1 MKLGYF
7 DCFAGASGDMILASL
22 FDVGLKQSDLTSGL
36 ASLKIEDIEVV
47 VGDVMRSAVRAKSF
61 SFTHRADPVQR
72 SFKHIVE
79 IVESSGLP
87 DGVKAKS
94 VMAFDAIAAAES
106 RIHGVPKSD
115 VHFHEIGSVDSIVDV
130 VGSFIGFEALGIEKM
145 VSSPLALGSGR
156 VECQHGTLP
165 VPAPATLEIARG
177 LPVRSWG
184 LTGELT
190 TPTGAAILKTCA
202 SEFGP
207 IPSMTVTDVGYG
219 AGSRELEGVPN
230 VLRLIIGETRAFR
243 FDTVTLIETNID
255 DMNPEFFSHIYDDLF
270 SRGALDVWVTNI
282 LMKKGRPGFLLGVLA
297 ESQHVTELADC
308 ILSGTTT
315 SGVRLREVERI
326 KLDRESIEVETR
338 YGKVKAKVFKLD
350 TERRCAP
357 EYDDCLRV
365 ARASGVPVNEVM
377 EETRNVFRHSLTD

>member
-22 FDVGLKQSDLTSGL
+22 FDVGLKQSDLTSEL
-36 ASLKIEDIEVV
+36 AKLKIEDIDVV
-47 VGDVMRSAVRAKSF
+47 VSDVMRNAVRAKF
-61 SFTHRADPVQR
+61 FAFTHRAAPAPR

-79 IVESSGLP
+79 MIETSDLSGRVKEKS
-87 DGVKAKS
+87 VKA
-94 VMAFDAIAAAES
+94 FEAIAEAES

-115 VHFHEIGSVDSIVDV
+115 VHFHEVGALDSIVDV
-130 VGSFIGFEALGIEKM
+130 VGSFIALETLGIEKV
-145 VSSPLALGSGR
+145 VSSPLALGSGK

-207 IPSMTVTDVGYG
+207 VPSMTVTGVGYG

-230 VLRLIIGETRAFR
+230 VLRLILGETRASR
-243 FDTVTLIETNID
+243 FDRVTLIETNID

-297 ESQHVTELADC
+297 ESQHVSELADC

-315 SGVRLREVERI
+315 SGVRLKEVERI
-326 KLDRESIEVETR
+326 KLDRESIEVDTK
-338 YGKVKAKVFKLD
+338 YGKVKAKVFTLG
-350 TERRCAP
+350 TEKRCAP
-357 EYDDCLRV
+357 EYDDSLRV
-365 ARASGVPVNEVM
+365 ARKSGVPVNEVM
-377 EETRNVFRHSLTD
+377 EETRNAFRHSLTD